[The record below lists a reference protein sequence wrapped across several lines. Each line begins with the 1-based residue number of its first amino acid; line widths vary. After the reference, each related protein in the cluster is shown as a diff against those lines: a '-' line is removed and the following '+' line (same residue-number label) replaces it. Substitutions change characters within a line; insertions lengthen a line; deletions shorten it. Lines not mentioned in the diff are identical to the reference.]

1 MEEKKN
7 ISNNLLVFFLI
18 LCIIVITVLGV
29 YIYKINAKL
38 LEITNTSSAKDN
50 TFVSNTTDNST
61 TGLEILNKIS
71 NDTNTAKTNNTT
83 NETNT
88 SSNTSIATNI
98 SNENLTTS
106 NANSEISFEKM
117 MNILY
122 PHSETKKD
130 STTYYSTVSDFD
142 RSYDGSPVGYTNVYI
157 DQNGINLYIYDES
170 HNISTTIKGI
180 TEEVVDIKLK
190 ILEPDSYPQLI
201 VLLTRNGNV
210 YYLKDFSG
218 DMQAQKI
225 DDLSEIVKISIME
238 SYTDGAYHTD
248 TDVVGIDKDGDL
260 ISLWEYIYKQ
270 R

>member
-71 NDTNTAKTNNTT
+71 DDTNNTT
-83 NETNT
+83 NETDT
-88 SSNTSIATNI
+88 SSNTSIANNI
-98 SNENLTTS
+98 SNENSTTS
-106 NANSEISFEKM
+106 NTNSEISFEKM

-157 DQNGINLYIYDES
+157 DQNGINLYIHDES

-225 DDLSEIVKISIME
+225 DDLSEIVKISMME

-260 ISLWEYIYKQ
+260 ISLLDYIYKQ